1 MRYMPTDV
9 AGVTIIDIEP
19 DRDDRGFCS
28 NIFCSNEFAEHGLRF
43 NVAQTSVSYNYARGT
58 LRGIHRQVAPNAVAT
73 LVRCTRGAIVG
84 AAVDVRPESSSYG
97 KHVMVQMSA
106 DNRRALFLP
115 AYVAHGFQTLAD
127 NTEVLFQVSEVC
139 EATEEQGFRWNE
151 PEFGIDW
158 PLAVSVISERD
169 ANWPLLASMRSV
181 TATIGKLPTGRNE
194 STDGTTVIGK
204 RYARAT
210 TSHDALASDYSRP
223 VTYNRETRP
232 A

>member
-1 MRYMPTDV
+1 VRYMPTDV
-9 AGVTIIDIEP
+9 AGVMIIDIEP

-84 AAVDVRPESSSYG
+84 VAVDVRPHSGSYG
-97 KHVMVQMSA
+97 NHVMVQLSA

-127 NTEVLFQVSEVC
+127 NTEVLYQVSDVY
-139 EATEEQGFRWNE
+139 EATEEQGFRWND
-151 PEFGIDW
+151 PEFAIDW
-158 PLAVSVISERD
+158 PLAVSVISEKD
-169 ANWPLLASMRSV
+169 ANWPLLASVKSV
-181 TATIGKLPTGRNE
+181 TPILGNLATGRNV

-204 RYARAT
+204 RSARAT
-210 TSHDALASDYSRP
+210 TSHDALASDYPRP